1 MTLPDRMKF
10 GIFLAPFHLLGENPT
25 LGLERDL
32 ELIQWLDYLG
42 FDEAWIGEHHT
53 AGWETIASPEV
64 FMGVAAE
71 RTKHIKLGTGVI
83 SLPYH
88 HPLMVA
94 NRMTLLDHLTRG
106 RVMLG
111 VGPGAL
117 TTDAYMLGIDPL
129 TQRNRMGESFDIIM
143 RLLTE
148 KEPITYESDWFALNE
163 ARLHLQP
170 YTKPHFPVAVAAA
183 MSPSGME
190 LAGRH
195 GAWVLS
201 IADPTVMKRHDA
213 RSLNDFWAIAE
224 ETAERHGKQMDRS
237 EWRLVIHAFLAET
250 KKEAVEQARVGSA
263 RFQRHYFETVMGHEP
278 LYDGPAEGTIDAA
291 TESGRWVVGTPDDL
305 IAAIHRLDEESGGFG
320 GVLFVATEWGNRE
333 QVMRSYELIAR
344 YVAPQFQNSL
354 HNLTASEE
362 WSIEKRDY
370 LKDLRTEA
378 LKKAGTDYEA
388 RRTGPTGS

>member
-10 GIFLAPFHLLGENPT
+10 GIFLAPFHVMGENPT
-25 LGLERDL
+25 LGLERDI
-32 ELIQWLDYLG
+32 ELIQWLDHLG
-42 FDEAWIGEHHT
+42 YDEAWIGEHHT
-53 AGWETIASPEV
+53 GGWETIASPEV
-64 FMGVAAE
+64 FIGVAAE
-71 RTKHIKLGTGVI
+71 RTRHIKLGTGVI

-117 TTDAYMLGIDPL
+117 ITDAYMLGIDPL

-148 KEPITYESDWFALNE
+148 SDPITYESDWFTLRE

-170 YTKPHFPVAVAAA
+170 YTRPHFPVAVAAA

-201 IADPTVMKRHDA
+201 IADPTVAKRHT
-213 RSLNDFWAIAE
+213 RSLRDFWAIAE
-224 ETAERHGKQMDRS
+224 ETAERHGKRMDRN
-237 EWRLVIHAFLAET
+237 EWRLVIHAFIAET
-250 KKEAVEQARVGSA
+250 KQEAIEQARMGAA
-263 RFQRHYFETVMGHEP
+263 RFQRNYFENQMGHEP
-278 LYDGPAEGTIDAA
+278 IYEGPAEEIIDAA
-291 TESGRWVVGTPDDL
+291 AESGRWIVGTPDDL
-305 IAAIHRLDEESGGFG
+305 VAAVHRLDEESGGFG

-333 QVMRSYELIAR
+333 QVMKSYELIAR

-354 HNLTASEE
+354 HNLEASER
-362 WSIEKRDY
+362 WGIEKRDY
-370 LKDLRTEA
+370 LKGLRAEA
-378 LKKAGTDYEA
+378 LKKAGADYEA
-388 RRTGPTGS
+388 RRKG

>member
-10 GIFLAPFHLLGENPT
+10 GIFLAPFHVMGENPT
-25 LGLERDL
+25 LGLDRDI

-42 FDEAWIGEHHT
+42 YDEAWIGEHHT
-53 AGWETIASPEV
+53 GGWETIASPEV
-64 FMGVAAE
+64 FIGVAAE
-71 RTKHIKLGTGVI
+71 RTRHIKLGTGVI

-117 TTDAYMLGIDPL
+117 ITDAYMLGIDPL

-148 KEPITYESDWFALNE
+148 SEPVTYESDWFTLRE

-170 YTKPHFPVAVAAA
+170 YTRPHFPVAVAAA

-201 IADPTVMKRHDA
+201 IADPTVAKRHT
-213 RSLNDFWAIAE
+213 RSLRDFWSIAE
-224 ETAERHGKQMDRS
+224 ETAERHGKSMDRS
-237 EWRLVIHAFLAET
+237 EWRLVIHAFIGET
-250 KKEAVEQARVGSA
+250 KREAVEQARIGA
-263 RFQRHYFETVMGHEP
+263 AKFQRDYFENQMGHEP
-278 LYDGPAEGTIDAA
+278 ISEGPAEEIIDVA

-305 IAAIHRLDEESGGFG
+305 VAAIHRLDEESGGFG

-333 QVMRSYELIAR
+333 QVMKSYELIAR
-344 YVAPQFQNSL
+344 YVVPQFQNSL
-354 HNLTASEE
+354 HNLGASEQ
-362 WSIEKRDY
+362 WGIEKRDY
-370 LKDLRTEA
+370 LKGLRAEA
-378 LKKAGTDYEA
+378 LQKAGADYEA
-388 RRTGPTGS
+388 RRRG

>member
-10 GIFLAPFHLLGENPT
+10 GIFLAPFHVMGENPT
-25 LGLERDL
+25 LGLDRDI
-32 ELIQWLDYLG
+32 ELLQWLDHLG
-42 FDEAWIGEHHT
+42 YDEAWIGEHHT
-53 AGWETIASPEV
+53 GGWETIASPEV
-64 FMGVAAE
+64 FIGVAAE

-117 TTDAYMLGIDPL
+117 ITDAYMLGIDPL

-148 KEPITYESDWFALNE
+148 SEPITYEADWFTLNE

-195 GAWVLS
+195 GASVLS
-201 IADPTVMKRHDA
+201 IADTTVTKRHT
-213 RSLNDFWAIAE
+213 RSLKDFWAIGE
-224 ETAERHGKQMDRS
+224 ETAERHGKTMDRS
-237 EWRLVIHAFLAET
+237 EWRLVIHAYIAET
-250 KKEAVEQARVGSA
+250 RKEAIEQARIGASK
-263 RFQRHYFETVMGHEP
+263 FQRDYFETLMGHEP
-278 LYDGPAEGTIDAA
+278 IFDGPADKIIDVA

-305 IAAIHRLDEESGGFG
+305 IAAIHRLDEDSGGFG
-320 GVLFVATEWGNRE
+320 GLLIVATEWGNRE
-333 QVMRSYELIAR
+333 QVRKSYELIAR
-344 YVAPQFQNSL
+344 YVVPQFQNSL
-354 HNLTASEE
+354 HSLAASEQ
-362 WSIEKRDY
+362 WAIEKRDQ
-370 LKDLRTEA
+370 LKDMRTEA
-378 LKKAGTDYEA
+378 LKKAGSDYEA
-388 RRTGPTGS
+388 RRNDQSSK

>member
-10 GIFLAPFHLLGENPT
+10 GIFLAPFHVLGENPT

-32 ELIQWLDYLG
+32 ELVQWLDYLD

-148 KEPITYESDWFALNE
+148 TEPITYESDWFTLNE

-170 YTKPHFPVAVAAA
+170 YTRPHFPVAVAAA

-201 IADPTVMKRHDA
+201 IADPTRH
-213 RSLNDFWAIAE
+213 
-224 ETAERHGKQMDRS
+224 ETARCTKPQRLLGNRRGDGGTSRQADGPQRVEARHSRIPSRDEEGGGGAGAGRFRELPTALFRDRDGPRAS
-237 EWRLVIHAFLAET
+237 LRRPGGGDHRRGH
-250 KKEAVEQARVGSA
+250 RVGGVGSSA
-263 RFQRHYFETVMGHEP
+263 R
-278 LYDGPAEGTIDAA
+278 
-291 TESGRWVVGTPDDL
+291 
-305 IAAIHRLDEESGGFG
+305 
-320 GVLFVATEWGNRE
+320 
-333 QVMRSYELIAR
+333 
-344 YVAPQFQNSL
+344 
-354 HNLTASEE
+354 
-362 WSIEKRDY
+362 
-370 LKDLRTEA
+370 
-378 LKKAGTDYEA
+378 
-388 RRTGPTGS
+388 PTT